1 METIEERIDKLDEN
15 IKRLD
20 NKWIAHETDHF
31 NLRELLEKIHVDY
44 RELENKQRYYGEFD
58 TRISKLEKIVTDTFK
73 EYNIKLNKL
82 TDNYIKINV
91 VYDYVIKKISSEEEE
106 LRKIKE
112 EDQKK
117 YRNRFKTIGKI
128 ILSYIPLIILLI
140 GAVYSTHR
148 IVNSSLNIGLK
159 INEDQNKKT
168 ELILNSFKNDLK
180 DYKEELKIYNKERFD
195 MYEKNIIKNH

>member
-1 METIEERIDKLDEN
+1 METIEERIEKLDEN

-20 NKWIAHETDHF
+20 NKWVEHETDHF
-31 NLRELLEKIHVDY
+31 NLRELIEKIHIDY

-58 TRISKLEKIVTDTFK
+58 TRISKLEKIVTDTFN

-82 TDNYIKINV
+82 TDHYTKINV
-91 VYDYVIKKISSEEEE
+91 VYDYVINQIHYEEEE

-117 YRNRFKTIGKI
+117 YRNRFKTIGKML
-128 ILSYIPLIILLI
+128 LSYVPLMILLI
-140 GAVYSTHR
+140 GAVYSTYR
-148 IVNSSLNIGLK
+148 IVNRSLNIGLK

-168 ELILNSFKNDLK
+168 ELILNSFKKDLK
-180 DYKEELKIYNKERFD
+180 DYKEELRIYNKERFD
-195 MYEKNIIKNH
+195 MYEKNITKKH